1 MTIAAVDFIN
11 IRDKLDTL
19 ADDEEDDDHD
29 EDPRHTCLLKIT
41 FMAEPKSQFYS
52 NPPSFSLSSP
62 RVGSGGFPSS

>member
-29 EDPRHTCLLKIT
+29 EDPRHACLLNIT
-41 FMAEPKSQFYS
+41 FRS
-52 NPPSFSLSSP
+52 
-62 RVGSGGFPSS
+62 